1 MNIFPSLCHSN
12 LIRCR
17 IFSFRSFFLSNIL
30 TCNIPTILDFSTNSY
45 RIYNTK
51 NTIIKNY
58 YTIIFIIILTNI
70 EWFLNKR
77 FLYLN
82 FFTNIVK
89 YFYKYPNIENFIK
102 RIRRKWSTLADNRQ
116 SSLKNFSSQG
126 SPLPSQT
133 RDPPPR
139 TFQWKM
145 FKLLFKLFPLK
156 FLSTLPIVFSNASV
170 VGKHSKYASSFCMS
184 DVTQSR
190 VPQKNRPARGTDG
203 REWKYRMKLG
213 ESYPA
218 SLASLFSTRRVLF
231 YRPVSRKSSTA
242 GSPQGWR
249 ASTPR
254 DIRHKNWKKTS
265 AWI

>member
-1 MNIFPSLCHSN
+1 MINPRRQPPIIAKKFLES
-12 LIRCR
+12 R
-17 IFSFRSFFLSNIL
+17 I
-30 TCNIPTILDFSTNSY
+30 P
-45 RIYNTK
+45 
-51 NTIIKNY
+51 
-58 YTIIFIIILTNI
+58 
-70 EWFLNKR
+70 
-77 FLYLN
+77 
-82 FFTNIVK
+82 
-89 YFYKYPNIENFIK
+89 P
-102 RIRRKWSTLADNRQ
+102 
-116 SSLKNFSSQG
+116 
-126 SPLPSQT
+126 PPQT

-203 REWKYRMKLG
+203 REWKYRVKLG

-254 DIRHKNWKKTS
+254 DIRQKIGKKQAREFKKLFESVLLLFFFCFVFFFGGSKKWRLIDSRSSYWLNREIVYGIKLFWTFLSNDLFVIIKIVKKNKR
-265 AWI
+265 AFLYNRNFFN

>member
-1 MNIFPSLCHSN
+1 M
-12 LIRCR
+12 
-17 IFSFRSFFLSNIL
+17 
-30 TCNIPTILDFSTNSY
+30 IPPPP
-45 RIYNTK
+45 K
-51 NTIIKNY
+51 
-58 YTIIFIIILTNI
+58 
-70 EWFLNKR
+70 
-77 FLYLN
+77 
-82 FFTNIVK
+82 
-89 YFYKYPNIENFIK
+89 
-102 RIRRKWSTLADNRQ
+102 
-116 SSLKNFSSQG
+116 
-126 SPLPSQT
+126 T

-203 REWKYRMKLG
+203 REWKYRVKLG

-254 DIRHKNWKKTS
+254 DIRQKIGKKQAREFKKLFESVLLLFFFLLCFFFWRIKEMKINWL
-265 AWI
+265 A